1 MFLSDDGRARG
12 IARAYRPCCE
22 VVLPSVAVGAAARG
36 LKRGVCGMSGLCP
49 CRVPVTGGCSLLLP
63 MACWWWASTDGLFSA
78 SADDEVPVSVGRRFF
93 GIMPVPRD
101 LLWARELADSPISN
115 AHFACYAKPR
125 MPCNAWLPGC
135 LCGGYEI
142 PPESPLTL
150 CFQTYCRRQRRTLTC
165 LFTHLSALIRVP
177 IYRLDKLLSYISFLT
192 G

>member
-1 MFLSDDGRARG
+1 MFLSVDGRARG

-22 VVLPSVAVGAAARG
+22 VVSPSLAVETGGARTETPGLRG
-36 LKRGVCGMSGLCP
+36 ERI
-49 CRVPVTGGCSLLLP
+49 VPVPGAGDGRLL
-63 MACWWWASTDGLFSA
+63 SA
-78 SADDEVPVSVGRRFF
+78 FADDEVPVSVGRRF

-115 AHFACYAKPR
+115 AHFACYVKPR
-125 MPCNAWLPGC
+125 MPCNAWLPGY
-135 LCGGYEI
+135 LCEGYEI